1 MTPLPIAED
10 TCTSP
15 SLPPYHIQV
24 KFGAAISNDVQ
35 GKAML
40 AMERYIREVLKVP
53 AEIYKETAADDLK
66 RRRDMTAKER
76 ENL

>member
-1 MTPLPIAED
+1 MTPLPIAEES
-10 TCTSP
+10 CTSP
-15 SLPPYHIQV
+15 PLPPYHIQV

-53 AEIYKETAADDLK
+53 AECYKEVARDDLK
-66 RRRDMTAKER
+66 RRRDMTKTER